1 MANNYNPDVLN
12 CIANLSNDEVFTP
25 PTLANQVLDML
36 PQELFTSPKTTFLD
50 PFTKSGVF
58 LREIVKRLDRGLES
72 QIPDRQQRIDH
83 IMHKQVF
90 GIACTELTAHL
101 SRRSLYCSKYPNGEY
116 SVSHFDDQNGNILYS
131 SVKHTWNNKKCI
143 YCGATQGIYDSNE
156 LDEQYAYQFIHTKN
170 PQVFFDMKFDVVVGN
185 PPYQLSDGSGASSD
199 AAMPIYNK
207 FVEQAMRL
215 NPRFLTMII
224 PSKWMVGGRGLQKFR
239 KQMLDDSRIKY
250 LFDFEDA
257 STCFPG
263 VHIDGGVCFF
273 LWDSLYKG
281 PVEHHFISNDG
292 TKSIFSHYLKNDYF
306 DYVIREKRII
316 SIIDKIS
323 KEVRFS
329 SIVSSTKPYGIR
341 KYLFN
346 TPDRYPEA
354 HLSEKPY
361 KNSVEIF
368 GVKGIKGGAR
378 RVSGYITRNSITAGV
393 ESIDKYKIFFTTSF
407 STNAITPPEPII
419 GNPGTV
425 CTETFLQIGPFQNSI

>member
-1 MANNYNPDVLN
+1 
-12 CIANLSNDEVFTP
+12 
-25 PTLANQVLDML
+25 
-36 PQELFTSPKTTFLD
+36 
-50 PFTKSGVF
+50 
-58 LREIVKRLDRGLES
+58 
-72 QIPDRQQRIDH
+72 
-83 IMHKQVF
+83 
-90 GIACTELTAHL
+90 
-101 SRRSLYCSKYPNGEY
+101 
-116 SVSHFDDQNGNILYS
+116 
-131 SVKHTWNNKKCI
+131 
-143 YCGATQGIYDSNE
+143 
-156 LDEQYAYQFIHTKN
+156 
-170 PQVFFDMKFDVVVGN
+170 
-185 PPYQLSDGSGASSD
+185 
-199 AAMPIYNK
+199 
-207 FVEQAMRL
+207 
-215 NPRFLTMII
+215 
-224 PSKWMVGGRGLQKFR
+224 MVGGRGLQKFR

-306 DYVIREKRII
+306 DYVIREKRAI

-323 KEVRFS
+323 KEARFS

-378 RVSGYITRNSITAGV
+378 RVSGYIARNSITAGV

-425 CTETFLQIGPFQNSI
+425 CTETFLQIGPFQNSIQLKNCFDYMHTNFFKFLLYYGKGTMQVTKNVFELVPLVDFDASWNDSALYAKFKLQPEEIEFINSLTSTE

>member
-25 PTLANQVLDML
+25 PALANQILDML
-36 PQELFTSPKTTFLD
+36 PQEIFTSPKTTFLD

-72 QIPDRQQRIDH
+72 QIHDRQQRIDH

-116 SVSHFDDQNGNILYS
+116 SVSHFDDRNGNILYS
-131 SVKHTWNNKKCI
+131 SIKHTWNNKKCI
-143 YCGATQGIYDSNE
+143 YCGATQGIYDRNE
-156 LDEQYAYQFIHTKN
+156 SDEQYAYPFIHTKN
-170 PQVFFDMKFDVVVGN
+170 PQVFFDMKFDVIVGN

-281 PVEHHFISNDG
+281 PVEHHLFQMMV
-292 TKSIFSHYLKNDYF
+292 LKVYSPT
-306 DYVIREKRII
+306 ILRMII
-316 SIIDKIS
+316 LIM
-323 KEVRFS
+323 
-329 SIVSSTKPYGIR
+329 
-341 KYLFN
+341 
-346 TPDRYPEA
+346 
-354 HLSEKPY
+354 
-361 KNSVEIF
+361 
-368 GVKGIKGGAR
+368 
-378 RVSGYITRNSITAGV
+378 
-393 ESIDKYKIFFTTSF
+393 
-407 STNAITPPEPII
+407 
-419 GNPGTV
+419 
-425 CTETFLQIGPFQNSI
+425 

>member
-143 YCGATQGIYDSNE
+143 YCGATQGIYDRNE